1 MSEINVTVFWDMTPC
16 SLVNMNTEV
25 SDKPAD
31 TFFRKETKVADFSIT
46 LVVKASRANVL
57 IPIFTSKGT

>member
-1 MSEINVTVFWDMTPC
+1 MSEINVTVYWDMTPC

-31 TFFRKETKVADFSIT
+31 TFFRKGTKVPDFPIT
-46 LVVKASRANVL
+46 LAAKA
-57 IPIFTSKGT
+57 

>member
-1 MSEINVTVFWDMTPC
+1 
-16 SLVNMNTEV
+16 LVNMNTEV